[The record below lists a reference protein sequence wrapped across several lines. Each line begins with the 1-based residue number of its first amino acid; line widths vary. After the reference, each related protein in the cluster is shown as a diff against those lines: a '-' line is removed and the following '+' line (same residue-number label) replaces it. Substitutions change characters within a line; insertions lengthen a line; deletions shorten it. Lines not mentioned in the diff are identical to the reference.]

1 MSSSYHNSA
10 EPNQNLGNVL
20 GSKPSVKISWAAK
33 QQESGNAM
41 KSLLGYSGLAWS
53 SNPRSKLLRSAF
65 DKGKNVTKKF
75 SPSPKRHT
83 AEKEKRKSE
92 EKKQN
97 LEGVSTGCQTFK
109 KREMVVYIKKGEI
122 AEVISVDNSFPDEL
136 SYQIRYGNDKEVN
149 TTGIHLRPL
158 SKSETRVAQSKITSI
173 VSNASRWQTSN
184 SQYGKQTNY

>member
-1 MSSSYHNSA
+1 
-10 EPNQNLGNVL
+10 
-20 GSKPSVKISWAAK
+20 
-33 QQESGNAM
+33 
-41 KSLLGYSGLAWS
+41 
-53 SNPRSKLLRSAF
+53 
-65 DKGKNVTKKF
+65 
-75 SPSPKRHT
+75 
-83 AEKEKRKSE
+83 
-92 EKKQN
+92 
-97 LEGVSTGCQTFK
+97 
-109 KREMVVYIKKGEI
+109 MVVYIKKGEI